1 MFGAI
6 VFYTVEMAEREEEA
20 MLAVASTAHLD
31 QARIVLSEEERLS
44 FRDDFLVATSLGW
57 EQVMGVLQSYV
68 RDPETRE
75 MLEELVA
82 A

>member
-1 MFGAI
+1 
-6 VFYTVEMAEREEEA
+6 VFYTVETAEREEEA
-20 MLAVASTAHLD
+20 MLGVASPTDLN
-31 QARIVLSEEERLS
+31 QAQVALSKEERLS

-68 RDPETRE
+68 RDSETRE